1 MATEIRRKDERTVIT
16 PSEKIENVVGK
27 VITVIGAIDPEML
40 GATITHEHLFIEL
53 WRDKVPTRDTP
64 VTDSLLWDQKLT
76 IDNLHLARRHKPI
89 KDNYILGDE
98 TTMIAEVMEFKKNGG
113 STIVDVT
120 SIGIGRDP
128 LALRRVSNATGLNI
142 VMGAGWYQKAYHPE
156 DMDLRTTQDLA
167 DEIVRDI
174 TIGVSDTG
182 IRSGIIGEVGIN
194 GDPLTK
200 NEIKSLQASARA
212 SRVTGAAISLHRGG
226 VGSEKLQ
233 TIKILKEE
241 GADLSRVIF
250 GHSDGIAW
258 DMPLMLEMLSHGIY
272 MQFDMLG
279 MDSTPIFLHPK
290 SHSLQ
295 HITGLALTPQ
305 VVEAIPKL
313 ILEGYE
319 DRILLSQDVYTK
331 MQLKRY
337 GGNGYSFVLEYIL
350 PELKKRGVTEEQSHK
365 LMVDNPASVLPLV
378 EPE

>member
-1 MATEIRRKDERTVIT
+1 
-16 PSEKIENVVGK
+16 
-27 VITVIGAIDPEML
+27 
-40 GATITHEHLFIEL
+40 
-53 WRDKVPTRDTP
+53 
-64 VTDSLLWDQKLT
+64 
-76 IDNLHLARRHKPI
+76 
-89 KDNYILGDE
+89 
-98 TTMIAEVMEFKKNGG
+98 
-113 STIVDVT
+113 
-120 SIGIGRDP
+120 
-128 LALRRVSNATGLNI
+128 
-142 VMGAGWYQKAYHPE
+142 MGAGWYQKAYHPE

-241 GADLSRVIF
+241 GANLSRVIF

>member
-1 MATEIRRKDERTVIT
+1 MTATTGPTR
-16 PSEKIENVVGK
+16 SVVGK
-27 VITVIGAIDPEML
+27 VMTVNGAVNPERL
-40 GATITHEHLFIEL
+40 GSTITHEHLFIEL
-53 WRDKVPTRDTP
+53 WKDKIPTHDTP

-76 IDNLHLARRHKPI
+76 MENLHLARRRKYI

-98 TTMIAEVMEFKKNGG
+98 ATAIAEAMEFKKNGG

-120 SIGIGRDP
+120 SIGLGRDP

-156 DMDLRTTQDLA
+156 DMDQRTAEDLA
-167 DEIVRDI
+167 DEIVRDV
-174 TIGVSDTG
+174 TVGVGDTG

-194 GDPLTK
+194 GDPLTR

-212 SRVTGAAISLHRGG
+212 SRATGAAISLHRGG
-226 VGSEKLQ
+226 VGPEKLQ
-233 TIKILKEE
+233 TITILEEE

-258 DMPLMLEMLSHGIY
+258 DIPLMLELLGQGVYI
-272 MQFDMLG
+272 QFDMLG
-279 MDSTPIFLHPK
+279 MDTNPLFLYPQ
-290 SHSLQ
+290 SHSLE

-305 VVEAIPKL
+305 VVEALPRL
-313 ILEGYE
+313 IAEGYE

-337 GGNGYSFVLEYIL
+337 GGYGYSFVLESVL
-350 PELKKRGVTEEQSHK
+350 PELRKRGVTEEQSRK
-365 LMVDNPASVLPLV
+365 LMVDNPACVLTRV
-378 EPE
+378 EPK